1 MKIATR
7 EGALD
12 RVKTSFLMMG
22 LGLALFVISM
32 LGDGGGGLGGIG
44 IGGVVVPVPVPS
56 GGNPFDLLLAG
67 AGFVSFGLGIG
78 QLATGLYWLVRNR

>member
-1 MKIATR
+1 MKIASR

-12 RVKTSFLMMG
+12 YIKTGLMMMG
-22 LGLALFVISM
+22 LGVVLSVISM
-32 LGDGGGGLGGIG
+32 LGDGGGGLGGVG
-44 IGGVVVPVPVPS
+44 VGGVVVPVPVPS

-78 QLATGLYWLVRNR
+78 QLVMGLYWLVRNR